1 MLVNKAI
8 LKVWGRCGGTRPY
21 SSGREFETVSV
32 SNTLSSR
39 PVRGSY
45 RFRLNEKNGK
55 VHFSLHFQV

>member
-8 LKVWGRCGGTRPY
+8 LKVWGRCGGQ
-21 SSGREFETVSV
+21 EFETVSV
-32 SNTLSSR
+32 NNTLSSR

-55 VHFSLHFQV
+55 VHFPLHFQV